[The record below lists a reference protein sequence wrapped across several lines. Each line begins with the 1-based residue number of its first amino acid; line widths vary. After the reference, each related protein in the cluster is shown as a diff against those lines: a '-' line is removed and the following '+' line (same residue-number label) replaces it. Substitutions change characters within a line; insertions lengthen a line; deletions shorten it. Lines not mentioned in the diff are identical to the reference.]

1 MHTKEPW
8 RVKINNIS
16 KTAFL
21 ITADAKS
28 AAIQRW
34 SNKHPGVKSGFT
46 ESPTEIASLAVYW
59 NGGGKEFGP
68 DALITTKEVKAN
80 ATRIVSCVNALAGLN
95 PNGIKGLVE
104 AAEFAYD
111 ACFDNSPIDNESVK
125 QRLEQALK
133 NLKGE

>member
-1 MHTKEPW
+1 MQKGANMHTKEPW

-95 PNGIKGLVE
+95 PNG
-104 AAEFAYD
+104 
-111 ACFDNSPIDNESVK
+111 
-125 QRLEQALK
+125 
-133 NLKGE
+133 